1 MKRKFYK
8 KKEVNMS
15 ELQIFKNPEFG
26 QVRMTEI
33 NGKPYFFGVDVA
45 TALEYARPSKAV
57 SDHCKGVLT
66 QDTFKNSG
74 GYPEKLIPEGDVYRL
89 IVKASEQSTNP
100 NIKEKAERFASWIFD
115 EILPSIRQTGGYIT
129 PQAQMLQFLQG
140 MLDEMKRQAAELNE
154 VKEQSSKALE
164 TTQNIKDALI
174 NTYDNW
180 RDWVKQ
186 NVSAIQKGS
195 NMSYQDV
202 YSRMYEELERRAKCR
217 LSIRVDN
224 QRKRMAMAGASKTA
238 VDNYR
243 SIDAIEDDARL
254 KEIFT
259 AIVKEYAVKYVA

>member
-1 MKRKFYK
+1 MRL
-8 KKEVNMS
+8 NQ
-15 ELQIFKNPEFG
+15 LQVFENSEFG
-26 QVRMTEI
+26 QVRTVVY
-33 NGKPYFFGVDVA
+33 NGKPYFVAIDVA
-45 TALEYARPSKAV
+45 KALGYSNPYDAV
-57 SDHCKGVLT
+57 SRHCKGVVKHEVLT
-66 QDTFKNSG
+66 NG
-74 GYPEKLIPEGDVYRL
+74 GKQKVNIIPEGDMYRL
-89 IVKASEQSTNP
+89 ITHSELPS
-100 NIKEKAERFASWIFD
+100 AERFENWVFD
-115 EILPSIRQTGGYIT
+115 EVLPSIRQTGGYIT

-164 TTQNIKDALI
+164 TTQNIKDTLI